1 MSSKQNKDAQNQ
13 NPEGVLEKDQVLE
26 NETTPEEKELPAGEN
41 EATENTVEADQTAKL
56 QQELA
61 DANDRYVR
69 LVAEYDN
76 YRKRTAREK
85 DSIYPDAVANTL
97 KEILPV
103 LDNFERA
110 LEAPCSDEEFKK
122 GMTMIHE
129 GLVSVFTRLG
139 VEPIGVVGE
148 EFDPNR
154 HNAVMHV
161 DDESLGKNV
170 VAQIFQK
177 GYRIGDKILRYAMV
191 QQAN

>member
-13 NPEGVLEKDQVLE
+13 NPEEVLEKDQVLE
-26 NETTPEEKELPAGEN
+26 NETTPDEKELPAGEY
-41 EATENTVEADQTAKL
+41 EVTENTAEADQTAKL

-122 GMTMIHE
+122 CMTMIHE
-129 GLVSVFTRLG
+129 GLVSVLTRLG

>member
-13 NPEGVLEKDQVLE
+13 NPEEVLEKDQVLE
-26 NETTPEEKELPAGEN
+26 NETTPDEKELPAGEN
-41 EATENTVEADQTAKL
+41 EVTENTAEADQTAKL

-129 GLVSVFTRLG
+129 GLVSVLTRLG

>member
-13 NPEGVLEKDQVLE
+13 NPEEVLEKDQVLE

-41 EATENTVEADQTAKL
+41 EATENTAEADQTAKL

-129 GLVSVFTRLG
+129 GLVSVLTRLG

>member
-13 NPEGVLEKDQVLE
+13 NPEEVLEKDQVLE
-26 NETTPEEKELPAGEN
+26 NETTAEEKELPAGEN

-129 GLVSVFTRLG
+129 GLVSVLTRLG

>member
-13 NPEGVLEKDQVLE
+13 NPEEVLEKDQVLE

-129 GLVSVFTRLG
+129 GLVSVLTRLG